1 MGVVE
6 MVEMVGRDLV
16 CNVVVVLYICV
27 SDCVLGFLFYCVI
40 FYC

>member
-16 CNVVVVLYICV
+16 CSVVVVYVCV
-27 SDCVLGFLFYCVI
+27 SDCGILLLKQCV
-40 FYC
+40 